1 MSLPFATRSAATA
14 DDPALETELAT
25 ALALARA
32 SASAM
37 LQLSPLAHR
46 EITAALTQEIG
57 ALEAQSDP
65 TSQGAAQALK
75 QYLSE
80 AA

>member
-1 MSLPFATRSAATA
+1 MSLPFAARSGATA

-57 ALEAQSDP
+57 ALEAQNDP
-65 TSQGAAQALK
+65 TSHGAAQALK
-75 QYLSE
+75 QYLRE

>member
-1 MSLPFATRSAATA
+1 MSRPFAARPGAPN
-14 DDPALETELAT
+14 DDPALMTEQVM

-32 SASAM
+32 SATAM

-57 ALEAQSDP
+57 ALETRNDP
-65 TSQGAAQALK
+65 SSAGAALALK
-75 QYLSE
+75 QYLRE